1 MIDSQGYVY
10 DWDCKGN
17 TVEGL
22 QMLSPLSETKH
33 IYMGLADLE
42 LDLDIDQREIVI
54 CIIIKEVTCCFKGGN
69 NSAMLFFECV
79 NVEWRV
85 SKWIDA

>member
-1 MIDSQGYVY
+1 ML
-10 DWDCKGN
+10 
-17 TVEGL
+17 GL

-42 LDLDIDQREIVI
+42 QDLDIDQREIEI

-79 NVEWRV
+79 LM
-85 SKWIDA
+85 

>member
-10 DWDCKGN
+10 DQDVKG
-17 TVEGL
+17 TTMLGL

-42 LDLDIDQREIVI
+42 QDLDIDQREIEI
-54 CIIIKEVTCCFKGGN
+54 CISIKEVTCCFKGGN
-69 NSAMLFFECV
+69 NSAMLFFLSVC
-79 NVEWRV
+79 
-85 SKWIDA
+85 